1 MDMNLGHTVTS
12 AFLEETRSDSPFEN
26 LWRQYWVASTKDHGW
41 PLDHFEH
48 VILPQYPPFP

>member
-12 AFLEETRSDSPFEN
+12 AFLGETSSDSPFEN
-26 LWRQYWVASTKDHGW
+26 LWRQYWVASAKDHGW
-41 PLDHFEH
+41 PLGHFDH